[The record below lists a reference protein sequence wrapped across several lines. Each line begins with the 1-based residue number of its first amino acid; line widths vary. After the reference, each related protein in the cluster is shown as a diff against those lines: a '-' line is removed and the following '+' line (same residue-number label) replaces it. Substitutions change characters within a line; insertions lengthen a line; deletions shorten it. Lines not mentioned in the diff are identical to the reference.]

1 MAAKSA
7 YILDSEGQPERDNAG
22 KIKSRPDWQKSATD
36 AMGRSYNPKLHGPT
50 PALDAKGFI
59 KVIRRDGP
67 KPMVPG
73 SVLDNTLAI
82 HKSEGYA
89 YYYANAKPGRLER
102 MQAHDWEVVQGQ
114 DGPVKLKLTNREL
127 GAEDTVLMRKP
138 QEWYDEDQRAKEE
151 ASIHRLSEKP
161 NIGAGKLADGYGK
174 GALEDD
180 FLR

>member
-151 ASIHRLSEKP
+151 ASINRLSEKVGSDGSSRP
-161 NIGAGKLADGYGK
+161 YGAGE
-174 GALEDD
+174 GAREDD